1 MKQTV
6 TRDDVSKAFSDAGM
20 RRGANLLLHSSLSS
34 IGEVRDGPN
43 AVIDGILDVIG
54 TEGTLMV
61 PTFNYWIT
69 PLFDPATTP
78 GLTGVISEV
87 LRKRQGA
94 VRSLHP
100 THSFAALGPLGPRFV
115 LAHEKAGALQIDSPV
130 DRLAKAG
137 GFTVLLGVRH
147 DSNSSVHVG
156 EAYARPW
163 YLGLPFRPNDP
174 TEAKIRD
181 GNTERAVSISG
192 LQSGCSLAFN
202 VVEMPL
208 RRNNNILDFK
218 LGSAMCQIMPTQAVI
233 DRTVEL
239 IRDRD
244 DILLCSW
251 AGCFFCTNAR
261 SRRGI

>member
-1 MKQTV
+1 MKQSIA
-6 TRDDVSKAFSDAGM
+6 RDDISKAFSDAGIL
-20 RRGANLLLHSSLSS
+20 RGANLLLHSSLSS

-54 TEGTLMV
+54 IEGTLMV
-61 PTFNYWIT
+61 PTFNYWIM

-87 LRKRQGA
+87 LRKRRAA

-115 LAHEKAGALQIDSPV
+115 LAHEKVGAFQIDSPV

-147 DSNSSVHVG
+147 DSNSTVHVG
-156 EAYARPW
+156 EAYAKPW

-181 GNTERAVSISG
+181 GNIERDVSIAG

-202 VVEMPL
+202 AVEMPL
-208 RRNNNILDFK
+208 RRNNSILDFK
-218 LGSAMCQIMPTQAVI
+218 LGNAICQIIPTQAII

-239 IRDRD
+239 IRDRE

-261 SRRGI
+261 SLRGI